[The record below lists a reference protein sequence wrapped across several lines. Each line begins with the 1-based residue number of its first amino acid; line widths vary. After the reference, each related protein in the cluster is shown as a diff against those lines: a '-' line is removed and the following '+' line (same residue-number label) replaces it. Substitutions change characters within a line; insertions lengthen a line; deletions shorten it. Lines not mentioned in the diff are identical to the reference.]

1 MHAIQSKESTC
12 LNAEKSVQVGTDVE
26 VKTVPNFLS
35 FVTHLTVHLLRMQ
48 LWFKLLLTML
58 LLLLLFCFL
67 LHVVAVVVVVM
78 LLLQL

>member
-12 LNAEKSVQVGTDVE
+12 LYAEKSVQVGTDVE
-26 VKTVPNFLS
+26 LKTVPNFLS

-58 LLLLLFCFL
+58 LLLFYFL
-67 LHVVAVVVVVM
+67 LHVVAVVVVFM